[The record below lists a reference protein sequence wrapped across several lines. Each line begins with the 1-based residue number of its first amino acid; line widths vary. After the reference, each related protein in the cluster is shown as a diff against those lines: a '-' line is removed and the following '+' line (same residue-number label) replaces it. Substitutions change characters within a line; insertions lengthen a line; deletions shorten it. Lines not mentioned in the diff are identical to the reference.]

1 MRAGPVSK
9 VLGALRLESAAAG
22 EREATAVSLL
32 YALLAV
38 AVAGL
43 VVHGAYFGS
52 ITALLLRSLFFSMVA
67 AAGLAAAALPMRSA
81 WARMACY
88 LLAAVA
94 LVPGPYLWHG
104 FHDIIMRGAIA
115 TEADQIVFLTLLVAS
130 MVLVRLSLGWPLVIL
145 SAIALVY
152 AYFGYLIP
160 GKYGHGGYDVS
171 RLTSTL
177 LLSTEGFYGIPMGVA
192 VEYIFLFTLLRNPLM
207 QVDHGEVFVDIAD
220 RKSVV

>member
-1 MRAGPVSK
+1 
-9 VLGALRLESAAAG
+9 
-22 EREATAVSLL
+22 
-32 YALLAV
+32 
-38 AVAGL
+38 
-43 VVHGAYFGS
+43 
-52 ITALLLRSLFFSMVA
+52 MVA

-115 TEADQIVFLTLLVAS
+115 TDADQIVFLTLLVAS

-160 GKYGHGGYDVS
+160 GKYGPGASKSEERRCGKEGVS
-171 RLTSTL
+171 TCRTRW
-177 LLSTEGFYGIPMGVA
+177 P
-192 VEYIFLFTLLRNPLM
+192 PPP
-207 QVDHGEVFVDIAD
+207 
-220 RKSVV
+220 

>member
-1 MRAGPVSK
+1 
-9 VLGALRLESAAAG
+9 
-22 EREATAVSLL
+22 
-32 YALLAV
+32 
-38 AVAGL
+38 
-43 VVHGAYFGS
+43 
-52 ITALLLRSLFFSMVA
+52 
-67 AAGLAAAALPMRSA
+67 MRSA

-115 TEADQIVFLTLLVAS
+115 TAADQIVFLTLLVAS
-130 MVLVRLSLGWPLVIL
+130 MVLVRLSIGWPLVIL
-145 SAIALVY
+145 SAIAIVY

-177 LLSTEGFYGIPMGVA
+177 PRSTEGFYGLPMAVA
-192 VEYIFLFTLLRNPLM
+192 VVHLFPFTPL
-207 QVDHGEVFVDIAD
+207 G
-220 RKSVV
+220 

>member
-130 MVLVRLSLGWPLVIL
+130 MRSEEHTSELQSLMRIT
-145 SAIALVY
+145 
-152 AYFGYLIP
+152 
-160 GKYGHGGYDVS
+160 D
-171 RLTSTL
+171 
-177 LLSTEGFYGIPMGVA
+177 A
-192 VEYIFLFTLLRNPLM
+192 VFCLKKT
-207 QVDHGEVFVDIAD
+207 
-220 RKSVV
+220 KKKK

>member
-1 MRAGPVSK
+1 
-9 VLGALRLESAAAG
+9 
-22 EREATAVSLL
+22 
-32 YALLAV
+32 
-38 AVAGL
+38 
-43 VVHGAYFGS
+43 
-52 ITALLLRSLFFSMVA
+52 MVA

-145 SAIALVY
+145 RSEEHTSELQSLMRISY
-152 AYFGYLIP
+152 A
-160 GKYGHGGYDVS
+160 
-171 RLTSTL
+171 
-177 LLSTEGFYGIPMGVA
+177 
-192 VEYIFLFTLLRNPLM
+192 
-207 QVDHGEVFVDIAD
+207 VFC
-220 RKSVV
+220 